1 MPRNG
6 SGVYSAPA
14 GTTAIT
20 QTTIDSTRYNALVA
34 DLVTDANTARPV
46 VAGGTGATSA
56 AAALVNLGAAAAFET
71 VAAAKANTTWVD
83 GRTYNVAGVNYTWT
97 NSSIATAIAFGDPR
111 YLAPDSDA
119 TGASG
124 GLVVT
129 GSINTSWAP
138 GQWGSI
144 TGSLYNGAFSHEWTR
159 TGGYGTYGFGLLQ
172 LLVTDATPS
181 GEFDV
186 ASTAWNTHT
195 NLTGGS
201 VFGGWDGANS
211 PRQGQTFT
219 GGAVVGREIN
229 SGNRW
234 GDNGL
239 KADLTGTRDFVG
251 VKLVP
256 DVAPTKDALHYETVS
271 SITIA
276 SPGVLTRTAHGYYNG
291 MRLRIYALTGTL
303 PTGLTNGSQY
313 YVVNATTDTFQ
324 LSATFGGTAINTTG
338 SFTSGVAVLPSYPGD
353 FALNVGKSIWGHQWH
368 TGWLN
373 SVDSIVPGGT
383 IARLRG
389 GTTAGQAPGNGI
401 VMDGHVSTGVNLSA
415 GTYTNNN
422 AVYLGA
428 GHNVR
433 WDGDARLNST
443 SGTMGITTGNADAD
457 GGLYSNGYAVQN
469 ILWDGT
475 GGVPRLRF
483 FGAGIPV
490 AKPTVTGS
498 RGSNAALQSLCAALA
513 QLGLITDSTS

>member
-1 MPRNG
+1 MPRNL
-6 SGVYSAPA
+6 SGVYTLPA
-14 GTTAIT
+14 GLPVNGETSDASDDIRTPLNDIAT
-20 QTTIDSTRYNALVA
+20 DLNA
-34 DLVTDANTARPV
+34 ARPI
-46 VAGGTGATSA
+46 VAGGTGATTA
-56 AAALVNLGAAAAFET
+56 ATARVNLGVMEDFAT
-71 VAAAKANTTWVD
+71 VAAAKAHTAWVV
-83 GRTYNVAGVNYTWT
+83 GRTYKVAGVDYTW
-97 NSSIATAIAFGDPR
+97 SDDDYSAEITASDPR
-111 YLAPDSDA
+111 YIAPDSDA

-124 GLVVT
+124 ALIQT
-129 GSINTSWAP
+129 GAINSAWQPT
-138 GQWGSI
+138 QWSTI
-144 TGSLYNGAFSHEWTR
+144 SGSLYNGAFSHDWTR

-219 GGAVVGREIN
+219 GGSVIGREIN

-234 GDNGL
+234 GNNGL

-271 SITIA
+271 NITIA

-338 SFTSGVAVLPSYPGD
+338 SFASGVAVLPSYPGD

-401 VMDGHVSTGVNLSA
+401 VMDGHVATGVNLSA

-490 AKPTVTGS
+490 VKPTVTGS